1 MFEILQQWYHRH
13 FTDPQTVIFA
23 FILIAGGLLVF
34 VLHAHLLP
42 ILVAIIIAYLAEG
55 LVAWLHRVNLGRTVA
70 ASIVTALMITAI
82 LLAFFVLLPLLSKQV
97 TELFREMPNML
108 GKGQQLLLQLPD
120 KYPDYVSAEQ
130 IEELLTLARIELTS
144 MGQRVVSIS
153 LSSVVGAITFLVYMI
168 LLPLMVFFFLKDKAI
183 IMSWLANFLPEE
195 RRLLRTV
202 WAELDIK
209 IASYVRGKV
218 IEVLIIWVAS
228 YIAFALMGLN
238 YAMLLSLAVGLSVII
253 PYVGA
258 TVVTI
263 PVALIAFF
271 QWGFTSE
278 FGWLMVIYGFI
289 QFLDGNLL
297 VHCCFP
303 KWSTCIRL
311 PSSSPWF
318 SSVACGAS
326 GACFSP
332 FRWRRSYR
340 PYSKPGPPRI
350 SSPNR
355 QIFCTFSAVFY
366 TIRPL
371 INHGPEVIHV

>member
-1 MFEILQQWYHRH
+1 MFDILQQWYHRY

-23 FILIAGGLLVF
+23 FILIVGGFLVF
-34 VLHAHLLP
+34 VLNTHLMP
-42 ILVAIIIAYLAEG
+42 ILIALIIAYLAEG
-55 LVAWLHRVNLGRTVA
+55 MVAWLHRLNLGRTSS

-82 LLAFFVLLPLLSKQV
+82 LLSFFVLLPLLSRQISD
-97 TELFREMPNML
+97 LFSEMPYML
-108 GKGQQLLLQLPD
+108 SKGQQLLLRLPEQ
-120 KYPDYVSAEQ
+120 YPDVISAAQ
-130 IEELLTLARIELTS
+130 IEEILTLARIELTS
-144 MGQRVVSIS
+144 MGQRVVSLS
-153 LSSVVGAITFLVYMI
+153 LSSVVGIITFLVYMI
-168 LLPLMVFFFLKDKAI
+168 LLPLMVFFFLKDKDLI
-183 IMSWLANFLPEE
+183 IHWLADFLPDE

-218 IEVLIIWVAS
+218 IEVLIIWSSS

-278 FGWLMVIYGFI
+278 FGWLMAVYAFI

-297 VHCCFP
+297 VPLLFSEVVNLHPVAIIVAVVFFGSLWGVWGVFFAIP
-303 KWSTCIRL
+303 LATLIQAIIKAW
-311 PSSSPWF
+311 PS
-318 SSVACGAS
+318 AE
-326 GACFSP
+326 
-332 FRWRRSYR
+332 
-340 PYSKPGPPRI
+340 
-350 SSPNR
+350 
-355 QIFCTFSAVFY
+355 
-366 TIRPL
+366 L
-371 INHGPEVIHV
+371 IAE